1 VLKNIA
7 NFDTLVLMSGDGDF
21 AALLD
26 NVKEAGKRVIVMST
40 KGHVAKELLERAKYL
55 NLKKLRGE
63 ISYHKH
69 KTLHVKGE
77 RSDSVI
83 IAEPTVNATGTGY

>member
-1 VLKNIA
+1 MLKNVA
-7 NFDTLVLMSGDGDF
+7 NFDTLVLMSGDSDF

-26 NVKEAGKRVIVMST
+26 NVKKAGKRVIVMST

-63 ISYHKH
+63 IAYHKN
-69 KTLHVKGE
+69 KIPPGE
-77 RSDSVI
+77 GGEI
-83 IAEPTVNATGTGY
+83 